1 MPHPNDP
8 PPAVES
14 ETLARF
20 QAPVLLITYEGIKKV
35 NITGIEKFDLLTSAG
50 TIPKINIVCCLLADA
65 AGKLGA
71 ALYINREVEAR
82 ELRTHK
88 DPKKRPK
95 VKGVRPMR
103 KIAGKKVKVT
113 LRSGHM
119 LFGIPIEY
127 NQFNFTMHVKDQ
139 LVLVYRHAVYAV
151 EVWEESEQ

>member
-14 ETLARF
+14 DTLARF
-20 QAPVLLITYEGIKKV
+20 QTPVLLVTYEGNKKV

-50 TIPKINIVCCLLADA
+50 TIPKINIVFSLLADA
-65 AGKLGA
+65 ADKLGA
-71 ALYINREVEAR
+71 ALYMNREIEAL

-88 DPKKRPK
+88 DPRKRKKVR
-95 VKGVRPMR
+95 GVRPMR

-113 LRSGHM
+113 MRNGHVLYGTPM
-119 LFGIPIEY
+119 EY
-127 NQFNFTMHVKDQ
+127 NQFNFTMQVREQ

-151 EVWEESEQ
+151 EIVEES